1 MTLQKQILE
10 LLNDLKSPNTS
21 LIIISHDL
29 DLIKNYTDHVLI
41 MKDGIE
47 IEYNSTEDIFNNAK
61 HQYTKEL
68 INSKP
73 IRLLRNAPLD
83 DELLK
88 INNYTVNI

>member
-1 MTLQKQILE
+1 
-10 LLNDLKSPNTS
+10 
-21 LIIISHDL
+21 
-29 DLIKNYTDHVLI
+29 

-47 IEYNSTEDIFNNAK
+47 IEYNSTEYIFNNAK

-73 IRLLRNAPLD
+73 IRLLRNTPLN

-88 INNYTVNI
+88 INNLHCKYLTKNSFLRVIKNILMRLKILISL

>member
-1 MTLQKQILE
+1 
-10 LLNDLKSPNTS
+10 
-21 LIIISHDL
+21 
-29 DLIKNYTDHVLI
+29 

-47 IEYNSTEDIFNNAK
+47 IEYNSTQDIFNNPK

-73 IRLLRNAPLD
+73 VKLLRNSPLD

-88 INNYTVNI
+88 INNLNCKYLIKNSFLKIIKNILMHLKILISL